1 MKAQRKILA
10 VDDTPENLRL
20 LDAILGPRG
29 YQLVTADSGT
39 AGLEAVHREHPDLV
53 LLDIVMPGL
62 NGYDV
67 CRRLRVDPGTRYLPI
82 VMITASGDQERVQ
95 ALEAGADDFIAK
107 PFNQLEL
114 LARVRSLLR
123 LKEYHDTIEQQS
135 HELSEWNRVL
145 EGRVR
150 DQVEEI
156 ERVGRLRRFLS
167 PQIAELVLSEE
178 SLLQPHRREISVV
191 FCDLRGFTT
200 FSETAEPEESLAV
213 LRDYHQAVG
222 AAVFRHEGTLEHFAG
237 DGVMIWF
244 NDPIPQEDHALR
256 AVRMAVAVR
265 ERMAEHFEKWQKHG
279 GHKIG
284 FGAGIAMGHA
294 TLGRIGFEGRYD
306 YGAVGN
312 VTNLAQRLSAE
323 AKAGQILVS
332 QRVFAAVEHAVELA
346 PLGDLALKGYSR
358 PTPTYA
364 VVTRN
369 SATRVDRRGRRGP
382 ARLLRDPPARGRL

>member
-1 MKAQRKILA
+1 MKRRPKILA
-10 VDDTPENLRL
+10 VDDTPENLKL
-20 LDAILGPRG
+20 LDAILTSRG
-29 YQLVTADSGT
+29 YELATAANGT
-39 AGLEAVHREHPDLV
+39 AALEMIGAVQPDLV

-67 CRRLRVDPGTRYLPI
+67 CRRLRDDPATRFLPI

-95 ALEAGADDFIAK
+95 ALEAGADDFITK

-123 LKEYHDTIEQQS
+123 LKEYHDTIKQQS
-135 HELSEWNRVL
+135 SELAEWNRTL
-145 EGRVR
+145 EARVA

-156 ERVGRLRRFLS
+156 ERVSRLRRFLS
-167 PQIAELVLSEE
+167 PQIAELVLSQEA
-178 SLLQPHRREISVV
+178 LLQPHRREISVV
-191 FCDLRGFTT
+191 VCDRRGFTT

-237 DGVMIWF
+237 DGVMVWF
-244 NDPIPQEDHALR
+244 NDPVTQDDHALR
-256 AVRMAVAVR
+256 AVGMALAVR
-265 ERMAEHFEKWQKHG
+265 ARMAELFEKWKKR
-279 GHKIG
+279 GHSLG

-323 AKAGQILVS
+323 AKPGQILVS
-332 QRVFAAVEHAVELA
+332 QRVFSAIEGSVESESLVEV
-346 PLGDLALKGYSR
+346 ALKGYSR
-358 PTPTYA
+358 PVATYSVLTLKTLARPA
-364 VVTRN
+364 V
-369 SATRVDRRGRRGP
+369 D
-382 ARLLRDPPARGRL
+382 

>member
-1 MKAQRKILA
+1 MKVQRKILA

-20 LDAILGPRG
+20 LEAILTARG
-29 YQLVTADSGT
+29 YQLVTAPSGT
-39 AGLEAVHREHPDLV
+39 AGLEAVHREQPDLV
-53 LLDIVMPGL
+53 LLDIVMPDL

-67 CRRLRVDPGTRYLPI
+67 CRRLRDDPATRFLPI

-123 LKEYHDTIEQQS
+123 LKEYYDTIRQQS
-135 HELSEWNRVL
+135 SELAEWNRTL

-150 DQVEEI
+150 EQVEEI

-167 PQIAELVLSEE
+167 PQIAELVLSQE

-191 FCDLRGFTT
+191 FCDLRGFTA

-213 LRDYHQAVG
+213 LRDYHAAVG

-237 DGVMIWF
+237 DGVMVWF
-244 NDPIPQEDHALR
+244 NDPVPQEDHALR
-256 AVRMAVAVR
+256 AVRMAVDVR
-265 ERMAEHFEKWQKHG
+265 ERMAEQLEKWQKR
-279 GHKIG
+279 GHQLG

-323 AKAGQILVS
+323 AKPGQILVS
-332 QRVFAAVEHAVELA
+332 QRVFASVESQVESQSV
-346 PLGDLALKGYSR
+346 GDLALKGYSR
-358 PTPTYA
+358 PVAAYSVLA
-364 VVTRN
+364 V
-369 SATRVDRRGRRGP
+369 P
-382 ARLLRDPPARGRL
+382 H

>member
-1 MKAQRKILA
+1 MKRIPKILA

-20 LDAILGPRG
+20 LEAILGPRG
-29 YQLVTADSGT
+29 YQLVTAESGT
-39 AGLEAVHREHPDLV
+39 TGLAAVHREQPDLV
-53 LLDIVMPGL
+53 LLDIVMPDL

-67 CRRLRVDPGTRYLPI
+67 CRRLRDDPATRFLPI

-123 LKEYHDTIEQQS
+123 LKEYHDTIRQQS
-135 HELSEWNRVL
+135 NELAEWNRTL
-145 EGRVR
+145 EARVR

-167 PQIAELVLSEE
+167 PQIAELVLSQE
-178 SLLQPHRREISVV
+178 SLLEPHRREISVV

-222 AAVFRHEGTLEHFAG
+222 AAVFRNEGTLEHFAG
-237 DGVMIWF
+237 DGVMVWF
-244 NDPIPQEDHALR
+244 NDPVPQEDHPLR
-256 AVRMAVAVR
+256 AARMAIAVR
-265 ERMAEHFEKWQKHG
+265 ERMSEQFEKWEKR
-279 GHKIG
+279 GHKLG

-323 AKAGQILVS
+323 AKPGQILVS
-332 QRVFAAVEHAVELA
+332 QRVFGAIETAVESEAV
-346 PLGDLALKGYSR
+346 GDLVLKGYSR
-358 PTPTYA
+358 PVAAYSVVALRALARPTA
-364 VVTRN
+364 
-369 SATRVDRRGRRGP
+369 D
-382 ARLLRDPPARGRL
+382 

>member
-1 MKAQRKILA
+1 MKSPRTILA

-20 LDAILGPRG
+20 LEAILGSRG
-29 YQLVTADSGT
+29 YRLVTADSGT

-53 LLDIVMPGL
+53 MLDIVMPGL

-67 CRRLRVDPGTRYLPI
+67 CRRLRDDAATRFLPI

-123 LKEYHDTIEQQS
+123 LKEYHDTIKQQS
-135 HELSEWNRVL
+135 IELAEWNRTL
-145 EGRVR
+145 EARVR

-156 ERVGRLRRFLS
+156 ERMSRLRRFLS
-167 PQIAELVLSEE
+167 PQIAELVLSQET
-178 SLLQPHRREISVV
+178 LLQPHRREISVV

-222 AAVFRHEGTLEHFAG
+222 AAVFRNEGTLEHFAG
-237 DGVMIWF
+237 DGVMVWF
-244 NDPIPQEDHALR
+244 NDPVPQEDHALR
-256 AVRMAVAVR
+256 AVRMAIAVR
-265 ERMAEHFEKWQKHG
+265 ERMVEQFEKWEKR
-279 GHKIG
+279 GHTLG

-323 AKAGQILVS
+323 AKPGQILVS
-332 QRVFAAVEHAVELA
+332 QRVFGAIETSVESESVGELV
-346 PLGDLALKGYSR
+346 LKGYSR
-358 PTPTYA
+358 PLAAYSVVALRALARPA
-364 VVTRN
+364 V
-369 SATRVDRRGRRGP
+369 D
-382 ARLLRDPPARGRL
+382 

>member
-1 MKAQRKILA
+1 MKTNPTILA
-10 VDDTPENLRL
+10 VDDTPENLKL
-20 LDAILGPRG
+20 LDAILAPRG
-29 YQLVTADSGT
+29 YQLVTAANGN
-39 AGLEAVHREHPDLV
+39 AALEMIGRVKPDLV

-67 CRRLRVDPGTRYLPI
+67 CRRLRDDPGTRFLPI

-123 LKEYHDTIEQQS
+123 LKDYHDTIKQQS
-135 HELSEWNRVL
+135 NELADWNRTL

-156 ERVGRLRRFLS
+156 ERIGRLRRFLS
-167 PQIAELVLSEE
+167 PQIAELVLTQE

-200 FSETAEPEESLAV
+200 FSETAEPEEALAV
-213 LRDYHQAVG
+213 LREYHQAVG

-237 DGVMIWF
+237 DGVMVWF
-244 NDPIPQEDHALR
+244 NDPMPQEDHALR
-256 AVRMAVAVR
+256 AVRLAIAVR
-265 ERMAEHFEKWQKHG
+265 ERMAEQFAKWEKRGYKL
-279 GHKIG
+279 G

-323 AKAGQILVS
+323 AKPGQVLVS
-332 QRVFAAVEHAVELA
+332 QRVFAAIESTVDAGHVGE
-346 PLGDLALKGYSR
+346 LALKGYSR
-358 PTPTYA
+358 PVAAYEVLAIRSLASPA
-364 VVTRN
+364 V
-369 SATRVDRRGRRGP
+369 D
-382 ARLLRDPPARGRL
+382 

>member
-364 VVTRN
+364 VVT
-369 SATRVDRRGRRGP
+369 
-382 ARLLRDPPARGRL
+382 LRDVQAASH

>member
-1 MKAQRKILA
+1 VKGRPKILA

-20 LDAILGPRG
+20 LEAILGPRG
-29 YQLVTADSGT
+29 YELVTAESGT
-39 AGLEAVHREHPDLV
+39 AGLEAVHRDHPDLV
-53 LLDIVMPGL
+53 MLDIVMPGL

-67 CRRLRVDPGTRYLPI
+67 CRRLRDDAATRFLPI

-123 LKEYHDTIEQQS
+123 LKEYHDTIKQQS
-135 HELSEWNRVL
+135 SELAEWNRTL

-150 DQVEEI
+150 EQVEEI
-156 ERVGRLRRFLS
+156 ERIGRLRRFLS
-167 PQIAELVLSEE
+167 PQIAELVLSQE

-237 DGVMIWF
+237 DGVMVWF
-244 NDPIPQEDHALR
+244 NDPLPQEDHALR
-256 AVRMAVAVR
+256 AVRMAAAVR
-265 ERMAEHFEKWQKHG
+265 ERMAEHFANWVKR
-279 GHKIG
+279 GHSLG
-284 FGAGIAMGHA
+284 FGAGVAMGHA

-323 AKAGQILVS
+323 AKPGQILVS
-332 QRVFAAVEHAVELA
+332 QRVLAAIEDAVESESVGE
-346 PLGDLALKGYSR
+346 LALKGFSR
-358 PTPTYA
+358 PVPAYSVTALRALARPA
-364 VVTRN
+364 V
-369 SATRVDRRGRRGP
+369 D
-382 ARLLRDPPARGRL
+382 

>member
-1 MKAQRKILA
+1 MKTHQKILA

-20 LDAILGPRG
+20 LDAILTPRG
-29 YQLVTADSGT
+29 YELVTAANGT
-39 AGLEAVHREHPDLV
+39 AGLELIGSVKPDLV

-67 CRRLRVDPGTRYLPI
+67 CRRLRDDPATRFLPI

-123 LKEYHDTIEQQS
+123 LKEYHDTIKQQS
-135 HELSEWNRVL
+135 NELAEWNRTL
-145 EGRVR
+145 EARVR

-156 ERVGRLRRFLS
+156 ERVSRLRRFLS
-167 PQIAELVLSEE
+167 PQIAELVLSQEA
-178 SLLQPHRREISVV
+178 LLQPHRREISVV

-237 DGVMIWF
+237 DGVMVWF
-244 NDPIPQEDHALR
+244 NDPLPQEDHALR
-256 AVRMAVAVR
+256 AVRMALAVR
-265 ERMAEHFEKWQKHG
+265 TRMAELFEKWKKR
-279 GHKIG
+279 GHALG

-323 AKAGQILVS
+323 AKPGQVLIS
-332 QRVFAAVEHAVELA
+332 QRVFSAIEEAVESESVGEI
-346 PLGDLALKGYSR
+346 ALKGYSR
-358 PTPTYA
+358 PVSAYNVLALRALARPTA
-364 VVTRN
+364 
-369 SATRVDRRGRRGP
+369 D
-382 ARLLRDPPARGRL
+382 

>member
-1 MKAQRKILA
+1 MKTHPKILA

-20 LDAILGPRG
+20 LDAILSPRG
-29 YQLVTADSGT
+29 YELVTAPDGAT
-39 AGLEAVHREHPDLV
+39 ALEMIGRVQPDLV

-67 CRRLRVDPGTRYLPI
+67 CRRLRDDAATRFLPI

-123 LKEYHDTIEQQS
+123 LKEYHDTIKQQS
-135 HELSEWNRVL
+135 KELAEWNQTL

-156 ERVGRLRRFLS
+156 ERMSRLRRFLS
-167 PQIAELVLSEE
+167 PQIAELVLSQE

-191 FCDLRGFTT
+191 FCDLRGFTS

-222 AAVFRHEGTLEHFAG
+222 ASVFRHEGTLEHFAG
-237 DGVMIWF
+237 DGVMVWF
-244 NDPIPQEDHALR
+244 NDPVPQEDHALR
-256 AVRMAVAVR
+256 AVRMTIAVR
-265 ERMAEHFEKWQKHG
+265 ERMGEQFEKWEKR
-279 GHKIG
+279 GHKLG

-323 AKAGQILVS
+323 AKPGQILVS
-332 QRVFAAVEHAVELA
+332 QRVFAAIEGVVESESVGELV
-346 PLGDLALKGYSR
+346 LKGYSR
-358 PTPTYA
+358 PVTAYGVVALRTLARPA
-364 VVTRN
+364 V
-369 SATRVDRRGRRGP
+369 D
-382 ARLLRDPPARGRL
+382 

>member
-1 MKAQRKILA
+1 MKSPRKILA

-20 LDAILGPRG
+20 LEAILGPRG
-29 YQLVTADSGT
+29 YHLVTADSGT

-53 LLDIVMPGL
+53 MLDIVMPGL

-67 CRRLRVDPGTRYLPI
+67 CRRLRDDAATRFLPI

-123 LKEYHDTIEQQS
+123 LKEYHDTIKQQS
-135 HELSEWNRVL
+135 IELAEWNRSL
-145 EGRVR
+145 EARVR
-150 DQVEEI
+150 EQVEEI
-156 ERVGRLRRFLS
+156 ERMSRLRRFLS
-167 PQIAELVLSEE
+167 PQIAELVLSQET
-178 SLLQPHRREISVV
+178 LLQPHRREISVV

-237 DGVMIWF
+237 DGVMVWF
-244 NDPIPQEDHALR
+244 NDPVPQEDHALR
-256 AVRMAVAVR
+256 AVRMAIAVR
-265 ERMAEHFEKWQKHG
+265 ERMAEQFEKWEKR
-279 GHKIG
+279 GHTLG

-323 AKAGQILVS
+323 AKPGQILVS
-332 QRVFAAVEHAVELA
+332 QRVFGAIDTAVESESVGE
-346 PLGDLALKGYSR
+346 LALKGYSR
-358 PTPTYA
+358 PMAAYSVVALRALVRPA
-364 VVTRN
+364 V
-369 SATRVDRRGRRGP
+369 D
-382 ARLLRDPPARGRL
+382 

>member
-1 MKAQRKILA
+1 MKRRPKILA
-10 VDDTPENLRL
+10 VDDTPENLKL
-20 LDAILGPRG
+20 LDAILTTRG
-29 YQLVTADSGT
+29 YELTTAANGT
-39 AGLEAVHREHPDLV
+39 AALELIVTVQPDLV
-53 LLDIVMPGL
+53 LLDIIMPGL

-67 CRRLRVDPGTRYLPI
+67 CRRLRDDPATRFLPI

-123 LKEYHDTIEQQS
+123 LKEYYDTIKQQS
-135 HELSEWNRVL
+135 SELAEWNRTL
-145 EGRVR
+145 EARVR

-167 PQIAELVLSEE
+167 PQIAELVLSQEA
-178 SLLQPHRREISVV
+178 LLQPHRREITVV

-237 DGVMIWF
+237 DGVMVWF
-244 NDPIPQEDHALR
+244 NDPIAQEDHALR
-256 AVRMAVAVR
+256 AVRMALAVR
-265 ERMAEHFEKWQKHG
+265 TRMAELFEKWKKR
-279 GHKIG
+279 GHALG

-323 AKAGQILVS
+323 AKPGQVLVS
-332 QRVFAAVEHAVELA
+332 QRVFSATEDAVETESAGEML
-346 PLGDLALKGYSR
+346 LKGYSR
-358 PTPTYA
+358 PVTAYNVVALRAVANPT
-364 VVTRN
+364 T
-369 SATRVDRRGRRGP
+369 D
-382 ARLLRDPPARGRL
+382 

>member
-1 MKAQRKILA
+1 MKALRKILA

-20 LDAILGPRG
+20 LDAILSPRG
-29 YQLVTADSGT
+29 YQLVTAESGT

-53 LLDIVMPGL
+53 MLDIVMPGL

-67 CRRLRVDPGTRYLPI
+67 CRRLRDDPATRFLPI

-123 LKEYHDTIEQQS
+123 LKEYHDTIKQQS
-135 HELSEWNRVL
+135 NELAEWNRTL
-145 EGRVR
+145 EARVR

-156 ERVGRLRRFLS
+156 ERMSRLRRFLS
-167 PQIAELVLSEE
+167 PQIAELVLSQET
-178 SLLQPHRREISVV
+178 LLQPHRREISVV
-191 FCDLRGFTT
+191 FCDLRGFTA

-222 AAVFRHEGTLEHFAG
+222 SAVFRNEGTLEHFAG
-237 DGVMIWF
+237 DGVMVWF
-244 NDPIPQEDHALR
+244 NDPVPQEDHALR
-256 AVRMAVAVR
+256 AVRMAIAVR
-265 ERMAEHFEKWQKHG
+265 ERMAEQFEKWEKR
-279 GHKIG
+279 GHKLG

-323 AKAGQILVS
+323 AKPGQILVS
-332 QRVFAAVEHAVELA
+332 QRVVGAIETAIESESV
-346 PLGDLALKGYSR
+346 GDLVLKGYSR
-358 PTPTYA
+358 PITAYA
-364 VVTRN
+364 VI
-369 SATRVDRRGRRGP
+369 A
-382 ARLLRDPPARGRL
+382 LRDLARPAVD

>member
-1 MKAQRKILA
+1 MRAQRKILA

-20 LDAILGPRG
+20 LEAILGPRG
-29 YQLVTADSGT
+29 YQIVTAQSGT
-39 AGLEAVHREHPDLV
+39 AGLEAVHREHPDIV

-62 NGYDV
+62 SGYDV
-67 CRRLRVDPGTRYLPI
+67 CRRLRDDPATRFLPI

-123 LKEYHDTIEQQS
+123 LKEYHDTIKQQS
-135 HELSEWNRVL
+135 SELAEWNQTL

-167 PQIAELVLSEE
+167 PQIAELVLSQET
-178 SLLQPHRREISVV
+178 LLQPHRREISVV

-237 DGVMIWF
+237 DGVMVWF
-244 NDPIPQEDHALR
+244 NDPLPQDDHALR
-256 AVRMAVAVR
+256 ADKATAAIPVVAMTASVMKEDR
-265 ERMAEHFEKWQKHG
+265 ERF
-279 GHKIG
+279 
-284 FGAGIAMGHA
+284 
-294 TLGRIGFEGRYD
+294 D
-306 YGAVGN
+306 
-312 VTNLAQRLSAE
+312 
-323 AKAGQILVS
+323 KAGFDGFITKPIDVKSFPDQI
-332 QRVFAAVEHAVELA
+332 
-346 PLGDLALKGYSR
+346 
-358 PTPTYA
+358 
-364 VVTRN
+364 
-369 SATRVDRRGRRGP
+369 RGHIRTSKS
-382 ARLLRDPPARGRL
+382 

>member
-1 MKAQRKILA
+1 MKTHSKILA

-20 LDAILGPRG
+20 LDAILSPRG
-29 YQLVTADSGT
+29 HELVTAPDGT
-39 AGLEAVHREHPDLV
+39 TALEMIGRVKPDLV

-67 CRRLRVDPGTRYLPI
+67 CRRLRDDPATRFLPI

-123 LKEYHDTIEQQS
+123 LKEYHDTINQQS
-135 HELSEWNRVL
+135 NELAEWNRTL

-156 ERVGRLRRFLS
+156 ERIGRLRRFLS
-167 PQIAELVLSEE
+167 PQIAELVLSQE
-178 SLLQPHRREISVV
+178 SLLEPHRREISVV

-237 DGVMIWF
+237 DGVMVWF
-244 NDPIPQEDHALR
+244 NDPVPQDDHALR
-256 AVRMAVAVR
+256 AARMAIAVR
-265 ERMAEHFEKWQKHG
+265 ERMAEQFEKWAKR
-279 GHKIG
+279 GHKLG

-323 AKAGQILVS
+323 AKPGQILAS
-332 QRVFAAVEHAVELA
+332 QRVFAAIEATVESESV
-346 PLGDLALKGYSR
+346 GDLVLKGYSHPVTAYSVVSLRTLAR
-358 PTPTYA
+358 PA
-364 VVTRN
+364 V
-369 SATRVDRRGRRGP
+369 D
-382 ARLLRDPPARGRL
+382 

>member
-1 MKAQRKILA
+1 MKRRPKILA
-10 VDDTPENLRL
+10 VDDTPENLKL
-20 LDAILGPRG
+20 LDAILTTRG
-29 YQLVTADSGT
+29 YELSTAANGSTALEMIGT
-39 AGLEAVHREHPDLV
+39 VQPDLV

-67 CRRLRVDPGTRYLPI
+67 CRQLRDDPATRFLPI

-123 LKEYHDTIEQQS
+123 LKEYYDTIKQQS
-135 HELSEWNRVL
+135 NELAEWNRTL
-145 EGRVR
+145 EARVR

-156 ERVGRLRRFLS
+156 GRVGRLRRFLS
-167 PQIAELVLSEE
+167 PQIAELVLSQEA
-178 SLLQPHRREISVV
+178 LLQPHRREISVV

-237 DGVMIWF
+237 DGVMVWF
-244 NDPIPQEDHALR
+244 NDPVTQDDHALR
-256 AVRMAVAVR
+256 AVGMALAVR
-265 ERMAEHFEKWQKHG
+265 TRMAELFEKWKKR
-279 GHKIG
+279 GHSLG

-323 AKAGQILVS
+323 AKPGQILVN
-332 QRVFAAVEHAVELA
+332 QRVCSAIEASVESESVGEVV
-346 PLGDLALKGYSR
+346 LKGYSR
-358 PTPTYA
+358 PVAAYSVLGLRALARPA
-364 VVTRN
+364 V
-369 SATRVDRRGRRGP
+369 D
-382 ARLLRDPPARGRL
+382 

>member
-1 MKAQRKILA
+1 MRSPRKILA

-20 LDAILGPRG
+20 LEAILSPRG

-39 AGLEAVHREHPDLV
+39 AGLEAVHREQPDLV
-53 LLDIVMPGL
+53 LLDIIMPGL

-67 CRRLRVDPGTRYLPI
+67 CRRLRDDAATRFLPI

-123 LKEYHDTIEQQS
+123 LKEYHDTIKQQS
-135 HELSEWNRVL
+135 NELAEWNRNL
-145 EGRVR
+145 EARVR

-156 ERVGRLRRFLS
+156 ERMSRLRRFLS
-167 PQIAELVLSEE
+167 PQIAELVLSQET
-178 SLLQPHRREISVV
+178 LLQPHRREISVV

-222 AAVFRHEGTLEHFAG
+222 AAVFRNEGTLEHFAG
-237 DGVMIWF
+237 DGVMVWF
-244 NDPIPQEDHALR
+244 NDPVPQEDHALR
-256 AVRMAVAVR
+256 AVRMAIAVR
-265 ERMAEHFEKWQKHG
+265 ERMAEQFEKWEKR
-279 GHKIG
+279 GHTLG

-323 AKAGQILVS
+323 AKPTQILVS
-332 QRVFAAVEHAVELA
+332 QRVFGAVEADVESDSVGELV
-346 PLGDLALKGYSR
+346 LKGYSR
-358 PTPTYA
+358 PMAAYNVLA
-364 VVTRN
+364 LR
-369 SATRVDRRGRRGP
+369 ALARP
-382 ARLLRDPPARGRL
+382 AAD

>member
-1 MKAQRKILA
+1 MKTTPKILA
-10 VDDTPENLRL
+10 VDDTPENLKL
-20 LDAILGPRG
+20 LDAILTPRG
-29 YQLVTADSGT
+29 YELVTAANGT
-39 AGLEAVHREHPDLV
+39 AALEVIGSVKPDLV
-53 LLDIVMPGL
+53 LLDIIMPGL

-67 CRRLRVDPGTRYLPI
+67 CRRLRDDPATRFLPI

-123 LKEYHDTIEQQS
+123 LKEYYDTIKQQS
-135 HELSEWNRVL
+135 NELAEWNRTL
-145 EGRVR
+145 EARVK

-156 ERVGRLRRFLS
+156 ERVSRLRRFLS
-167 PQIAELVLSEE
+167 PQIAELVLSQEA
-178 SLLQPHRREISVV
+178 LLQPHRREISVV

-237 DGVMIWF
+237 DGVMVWF
-244 NDPIPQEDHALR
+244 NDPVTQDDHALR
-256 AVRMAVAVR
+256 AVGMALAVR
-265 ERMAEHFEKWQKHG
+265 ARMAELFEKWTKR
-279 GHKIG
+279 GHSLG

-323 AKAGQILVS
+323 AKPGQILVS
-332 QRVFAAVEHAVELA
+332 QRVFSAVEGSIESESV
-346 PLGDLALKGYSR
+346 GDVALKGYSR
-358 PTPTYA
+358 PVAAYSVITLKALARPA
-364 VVTRN
+364 V
-369 SATRVDRRGRRGP
+369 D
-382 ARLLRDPPARGRL
+382 

>member
-1 MKAQRKILA
+1 MKTHQKILA

-20 LDAILGPRG
+20 LDAILTPRG
-29 YQLVTADSGT
+29 YELVTAANGT
-39 AGLEAVHREHPDLV
+39 AGLELIGSVKPDLV

-67 CRRLRVDPGTRYLPI
+67 CRRLRDDPATRFLPI

-123 LKEYHDTIEQQS
+123 LKEYHDTIKQQS
-135 HELSEWNRVL
+135 NELAEWNRTL
-145 EGRVR
+145 EARVR

-156 ERVGRLRRFLS
+156 ERVSRLQRFLS
-167 PQIAELVLSEE
+167 PQIAELVLSQEA
-178 SLLQPHRREISVV
+178 LLQPHRREISVV

-237 DGVMIWF
+237 DGVMVWF
-244 NDPIPQEDHALR
+244 NDPLPQEDHALR
-256 AVRMAVAVR
+256 AVRMALAVR
-265 ERMAEHFEKWQKHG
+265 TRMAELFEKWKKR
-279 GHKIG
+279 GHALG

-323 AKAGQILVS
+323 AKPGQVLIS
-332 QRVFAAVEHAVELA
+332 QRVFSAIEEAVESESVGEI
-346 PLGDLALKGYSR
+346 ALKGYSR
-358 PTPTYA
+358 PVSAYNVLALRALARPTA
-364 VVTRN
+364 
-369 SATRVDRRGRRGP
+369 D
-382 ARLLRDPPARGRL
+382 

>member
-1 MKAQRKILA
+1 
-10 VDDTPENLRL
+10 
-20 LDAILGPRG
+20 
-29 YQLVTADSGT
+29 
-39 AGLEAVHREHPDLV
+39 
-53 LLDIVMPGL
+53 
-62 NGYDV
+62 
-67 CRRLRVDPGTRYLPI
+67 
-82 VMITASGDQERVQ
+82 MITASGDQERVQ

-123 LKEYHDTIEQQS
+123 LKEYHDTIKQQS
-135 HELSEWNRVL
+135 SELAEWNRTL
-145 EGRVR
+145 EARVK

-156 ERVGRLRRFLS
+156 ERIGRLRRFLS
-167 PQIAELVLSEE
+167 PQIAELVLSQET
-178 SLLQPHRREISVV
+178 LLQPHRREISVV

-222 AAVFRHEGTLEHFAG
+222 ASVFRNEGTLEHFAG
-237 DGVMIWF
+237 DGVMVWF

-265 ERMAEHFEKWQKHG
+265 ERMAEQFEKWEKR
-279 GHKIG
+279 GHKLG

-323 AKAGQILVS
+323 ARSGQILVS
-332 QRVFAAVEHAVELA
+332 QRVFASIESGVDSESVGE
-346 PLGDLALKGYSR
+346 LALKGYSR
-358 PTPTYA
+358 PVAAYSIVALRALARPA
-364 VVTRN
+364 VE
-369 SATRVDRRGRRGP
+369 
-382 ARLLRDPPARGRL
+382 

>member
-1 MKAQRKILA
+1 MKRRPKILA
-10 VDDTPENLRL
+10 VDDTPENLKL
-20 LDAILGPRG
+20 LDAILTTRG
-29 YQLVTADSGT
+29 YELVTAANGT
-39 AGLEAVHREHPDLV
+39 AALEMIGTVQPDLV

-67 CRRLRVDPGTRYLPI
+67 CRRLRDDPATRFLPI

-123 LKEYHDTIEQQS
+123 LKEYYDTIKQQS
-135 HELSEWNRVL
+135 SELAEWNRTL
-145 EGRVR
+145 EARVK

-156 ERVGRLRRFLS
+156 ERVSRLRRFLS
-167 PQIAELVLSEE
+167 PQIAELVLSQEA
-178 SLLQPHRREISVV
+178 LLQPHRREISVV

-237 DGVMIWF
+237 DGVMVWF
-244 NDPIPQEDHALR
+244 NDPVTQDDHALR
-256 AVRMAVAVR
+256 AAGMALAVR
-265 ERMAEHFEKWQKHG
+265 GRMAELFEKWTKR
-279 GHKIG
+279 GHSLG

-332 QRVFAAVEHAVELA
+332 QRVFSAIEGAVESESVGEVV
-346 PLGDLALKGYSR
+346 LKGYSR
-358 PTPTYA
+358 PVAAYSVIALKALARHA
-364 VVTRN
+364 V
-369 SATRVDRRGRRGP
+369 D
-382 ARLLRDPPARGRL
+382 

>member
-1 MKAQRKILA
+1 MKTHPKILA

-20 LDAILGPRG
+20 LEAILGPRG
-29 YQLVTADSGT
+29 YQIVTADSGT

-53 LLDIVMPGL
+53 MLDIVMPGL

-67 CRRLRVDPGTRYLPI
+67 CRRLRDDPATRYLPI

-123 LKEYHDTIEQQS
+123 LKEYHDTIKQQS
-135 HELSEWNRVL
+135 NELAEWNRTL

-150 DQVEEI
+150 DQVEEL

-167 PQIAELVLSEE
+167 PQIAELVLSQE

-222 AAVFRHEGTLEHFAG
+222 AAVFRDEGTLEHFAG
-237 DGVMIWF
+237 DGVMVWF
-244 NDPIPQEDHALR
+244 NDPLPQDDHALR
-256 AVRMAVAVR
+256 AVRMAIGVR
-265 ERMAEHFEKWQKHG
+265 ERMAERFEKWEKR
-279 GHKIG
+279 GHKLG

-323 AKAGQILVS
+323 AKPGQILVS
-332 QRVFAAVEHAVELA
+332 QRVFAAVDSAVDSESVGELV
-346 PLGDLALKGYSR
+346 LKGYSR
-358 PTPTYA
+358 PVPAYNVTALRALARPA
-364 VVTRN
+364 V
-369 SATRVDRRGRRGP
+369 D
-382 ARLLRDPPARGRL
+382 

>member
-1 MKAQRKILA
+1 MKSPRKILA

-29 YQLVTADSGT
+29 YHLVTADSGT

-53 LLDIVMPGL
+53 MLDIVMPGL

-67 CRRLRVDPGTRYLPI
+67 CRRLRDDPATRFLPI

-123 LKEYHDTIEQQS
+123 LKEYHDTIKAQS
-135 HELSEWNRVL
+135 NELAEWNRTL
-145 EGRVR
+145 EARVR

-156 ERVGRLRRFLS
+156 ERMSRLRRFLS
-167 PQIAELVLSEE
+167 PQIAELVLSQET
-178 SLLQPHRREISVV
+178 LLQPHRREISVV

-237 DGVMIWF
+237 DGVMVWF
-244 NDPIPQEDHALR
+244 NDPVPQEDHALR

-265 ERMAEHFEKWQKHG
+265 ERMAEQFEKWVKR
-279 GHKIG
+279 GHTLG

-323 AKAGQILVS
+323 AKPGQILVS
-332 QRVFAAVEHAVELA
+332 QRVFGAIETAVESESVGELV
-346 PLGDLALKGYSR
+346 LKGYSR
-358 PTPTYA
+358 PIAAYS
-364 VVTRN
+364 VVALR
-369 SATRVDRRGRRGP
+369 AL
-382 ARLLRDPPARGRL
+382 ARPVVE

>member
-1 MKAQRKILA
+1 VKAPRKILA

-39 AGLEAVHREHPDLV
+39 AGLEAVLREHPDLV

-67 CRRLRVDPGTRYLPI
+67 CRRLRDDAETRYLPI

-123 LKEYHDTIEQQS
+123 LKEYHDTIKQQS
-135 HELSEWNRVL
+135 HELAEWNHTL

-150 DQVEEI
+150 EQVEEI

-167 PQIAELVLSEE
+167 PQIAELVLSQE

-213 LRDYHQAVG
+213 LHDYHQAVG
-222 AAVFRHEGTLEHFAG
+222 AAVFRDEGTLEHFAG

-244 NDPIPQEDHALR
+244 NDPLPQEDHALR
-256 AVRMAVAVR
+256 AVRMSIGVR
-265 ERMAEHFEKWQKHG
+265 DRMAEQLERWEKR
-279 GHKIG
+279 GHKLG

-323 AKAGQILVS
+323 AKPGQILVS
-332 QRVFAAVEHAVELA
+332 QRVFAAVENAVDSENI
-346 PLGDLALKGYSR
+346 GDLVLKGYSR
-358 PTPTYA
+358 PVAAFNITALRALARPA
-364 VVTRN
+364 VE
-369 SATRVDRRGRRGP
+369 
-382 ARLLRDPPARGRL
+382 

>member
-1 MKAQRKILA
+1 MKRIPKILA

-20 LDAILGPRG
+20 LDAILSSRG
-29 YQLVTADSGT
+29 YELVTAQSGT
-39 AGLEAVHREHPDLV
+39 DGLEAVRREHPDLV
-53 LLDIVMPGL
+53 LLDILMPDL

-67 CRRLRVDPGTRYLPI
+67 CRRLRDDPATRFLPI

-123 LKEYHDTIEQQS
+123 LKEYHDTIKQQS
-135 HELSEWNRVL
+135 SELSEWNQTL
-145 EGRVR
+145 ERRVR

-167 PQIAELVLSEE
+167 PQIAELVLSQE
-178 SLLQPHRREISVV
+178 SLLQPHRREISVL
-191 FCDLRGFTT
+191 FCDLRGFTA

-213 LRDYHQAVG
+213 LRDYHAAVG

-237 DGVMIWF
+237 DGVMVWF
-244 NDPIPQEDHALR
+244 NDPVSQEDHALR
-256 AVRMAVAVR
+256 AVRTAIGVR
-265 ERMAEHFEKWQKHG
+265 ERMAEQLEKWQKR
-279 GHKIG
+279 GHQLG

-323 AKAGQILVS
+323 AKPGQILVS
-332 QRVFAAVEHAVELA
+332 QRVFAAVEAAVESEG
-346 PLGDLALKGYSR
+346 LGELVLKGYSR
-358 PTPTYA
+358 PIAAYSVVALRALARPT
-364 VVTRN
+364 
-369 SATRVDRRGRRGP
+369 VD
-382 ARLLRDPPARGRL
+382 

>member
-1 MKAQRKILA
+1 VNTRPKILA

-20 LDAILGPRG
+20 LDAILSPRG
-29 YQLVTADSGT
+29 YELATAANGT
-39 AGLEAVHREHPDLV
+39 AALETIGTVQPDLV

-67 CRRLRVDPGTRYLPI
+67 CRRLRDDAATRFLPI

-95 ALEAGADDFIAK
+95 ALEAGADDFITK

-123 LKEYHDTIEQQS
+123 LKEYHDTINQQS
-135 HELSEWNRVL
+135 NELAEWNRTL
-145 EGRVR
+145 EARVR
-150 DQVEEI
+150 DQVEEL

-167 PQIAELVLSEE
+167 PQIAELVLSQEA
-178 SLLQPHRREISVV
+178 LLQPHRREISVV

-237 DGVMIWF
+237 DGVMVWF
-244 NDPIPQEDHALR
+244 NDPVTQEDHALR
-256 AVRMAVAVR
+256 AVRMALVVR
-265 ERMAEHFEKWQKHG
+265 ARMAELFDKWKKR
-279 GHKIG
+279 GHALG

-323 AKAGQILVS
+323 AKPGQVLIS
-332 QRVFAAVEHAVELA
+332 QRVLSAVEGAIESENVGE
-346 PLGDLALKGYSR
+346 LALKGYSR
-358 PTPTYA
+358 PITAFNVLALRALATPT
-364 VVTRN
+364 
-369 SATRVDRRGRRGP
+369 VD
-382 ARLLRDPPARGRL
+382 

>member
-1 MKAQRKILA
+1 MKTQRKILA

-20 LDAILGPRG
+20 LEAILGPRG

-53 LLDIVMPGL
+53 MLDIVMPGL

-67 CRRLRVDPGTRYLPI
+67 CRRLRDDPATRFLPI

-123 LKEYHDTIEQQS
+123 LKEYHDTIKQQS
-135 HELSEWNRVL
+135 NELAEWNRTL

-156 ERVGRLRRFLS
+156 ERIGRLRRFLS
-167 PQIAELVLSEE
+167 PQIAELVLSQE

-191 FCDLRGFTT
+191 FCDLRGFTA

-237 DGVMIWF
+237 DGVMVWF
-244 NDPIPQEDHALR
+244 NDPVPQDDHALR
-256 AVRMAVAVR
+256 AARMAIAVR
-265 ERMAEHFEKWQKHG
+265 ERMVEQFEKWEKR
-279 GHKIG
+279 GHKLG

-323 AKAGQILVS
+323 AKPGQILVS
-332 QRVFAAVEHAVELA
+332 QRVFAAIEAAVESESVGEL
-346 PLGDLALKGYSR
+346 LLKGYSR
-358 PTPTYA
+358 PVPAFSVVSLRPLARPT
-364 VVTRN
+364 
-369 SATRVDRRGRRGP
+369 VD
-382 ARLLRDPPARGRL
+382 

>member
-1 MKAQRKILA
+1 VKAQRKILA

-67 CRRLRVDPGTRYLPI
+67 CRRLRVDPETRYLPI

-364 VVTRN
+364 VVT
-369 SATRVDRRGRRGP
+369 
-382 ARLLRDPPARGRL
+382 LRDVQAASH

>member
-1 MKAQRKILA
+1 MKRRQKILA
-10 VDDTPENLRL
+10 VDDTPENLKL
-20 LDAILGPRG
+20 LDAILTTRG
-29 YQLVTADSGT
+29 YELATATNGT
-39 AGLEAVHREHPDLV
+39 AALEMIGTVQPDLV
-53 LLDIVMPGL
+53 LLDIVMPAL

-67 CRRLRVDPGTRYLPI
+67 CRRLRDDPATRFLPI

-95 ALEAGADDFIAK
+95 ALEAGADDFITK

-123 LKEYHDTIEQQS
+123 LKDYYDTIKQQS
-135 HELSEWNRVL
+135 NELAEWNRTL
-145 EGRVR
+145 ETRVK

-156 ERVGRLRRFLS
+156 ERVSRLRRFLS
-167 PQIAELVLSEE
+167 PQIAELVLSQEA
-178 SLLQPHRREISVV
+178 LLQPHRREISVV

-244 NDPIPQEDHALR
+244 NDPIAQEDHALR
-256 AVRMAVAVR
+256 AVRMALAVGT
-265 ERMAEHFEKWQKHG
+265 RMAELFEKWKKR
-279 GHKIG
+279 GHALG

-323 AKAGQILVS
+323 AKPGQILIS
-332 QRVFAAVEHAVELA
+332 QRVLSAIDDAVEAET
-346 PLGDLALKGYSR
+346 LGEVGLKGYSR
-358 PTPTYA
+358 PMALYNVVRMRA
-364 VVTRN
+364 VAQSTN
-369 SATRVDRRGRRGP
+369 D
-382 ARLLRDPPARGRL
+382 

>member
-1 MKAQRKILA
+1 MKRRPKILA
-10 VDDTPENLRL
+10 VDDTPENLKL
-20 LDAILGPRG
+20 LDAILTTRG
-29 YQLVTADSGT
+29 YELATAANGT
-39 AGLEAVHREHPDLV
+39 AALEMIGTVQPDLV

-67 CRRLRVDPGTRYLPI
+67 CRRLRDDPATRFLPI

-123 LKEYHDTIEQQS
+123 LKEYYDTIKQQS
-135 HELSEWNRVL
+135 SELAEWNRTL
-145 EGRVR
+145 EARVK

-156 ERVGRLRRFLS
+156 ERVSRLRRFLS
-167 PQIAELVLSEE
+167 PQIAELVLSQEA
-178 SLLQPHRREISVV
+178 LLQPHRREISVV

-237 DGVMIWF
+237 DGVMVWF
-244 NDPIPQEDHALR
+244 NDPVTQDDHALR
-256 AVRMAVAVR
+256 AVGMALAVR
-265 ERMAEHFEKWQKHG
+265 TRMAELFEKWKKR
-279 GHKIG
+279 GHALG

-323 AKAGQILVS
+323 AKPGQILVS
-332 QRVFAAVEHAVELA
+332 QRVFSAIEGSVESES
-346 PLGDLALKGYSR
+346 LGEVALKGYSR
-358 PTPTYA
+358 PVAAYSVLGLRALARPA
-364 VVTRN
+364 V
-369 SATRVDRRGRRGP
+369 D
-382 ARLLRDPPARGRL
+382 

>member
-1 MKAQRKILA
+1 MKSPRKILA

-20 LDAILGPRG
+20 LEAILGPRG
-29 YQLVTADSGT
+29 YHLVTADSGT

-53 LLDIVMPGL
+53 MLDIVMPGL

-67 CRRLRVDPGTRYLPI
+67 CRRLRDDPATRFLPI

-123 LKEYHDTIEQQS
+123 LKEYHDTIKQQS
-135 HELSEWNRVL
+135 IELAEWNRNL
-145 EGRVR
+145 EARVR

-156 ERVGRLRRFLS
+156 ERMSRLRRFLS
-167 PQIAELVLSEE
+167 PQIAELVLSQEA
-178 SLLQPHRREISVV
+178 LLQPHRREISVV
-191 FCDLRGFTT
+191 FCDLRGFTA

-222 AAVFRHEGTLEHFAG
+222 AAVFRNEGTLEHFAG
-237 DGVMIWF
+237 DGVMVWF
-244 NDPIPQEDHALR
+244 NDPVPQEDHALR

-265 ERMAEHFEKWQKHG
+265 ERMAEQFEKWERR
-279 GHKIG
+279 GHTLG

-323 AKAGQILVS
+323 AKPTQILVS
-332 QRVFAAVEHAVELA
+332 QRVLGAIEAAVESESVGELV
-346 PLGDLALKGYSR
+346 LKGYSR
-358 PTPTYA
+358 PITAYS
-364 VVTRN
+364 VTR
-369 SATRVDRRGRRGP
+369 
-382 ARLLRDPPARGRL
+382 LRDLARPTVE

>member
-1 MKAQRKILA
+1 VKRRPKILA
-10 VDDTPENLRL
+10 VDDTPENLKL
-20 LDAILGPRG
+20 LDAILTTRG
-29 YQLVTADSGT
+29 YELATAANGT
-39 AGLEAVHREHPDLV
+39 AAIEMIGTVQPDLV

-67 CRRLRVDPGTRYLPI
+67 CRRLRDDPATRFLPI

-123 LKEYHDTIEQQS
+123 LKEYYDTIKQQS
-135 HELSEWNRVL
+135 SELAEWNRTL
-145 EGRVR
+145 EARVR

-167 PQIAELVLSEE
+167 PQIAELVLSQEA
-178 SLLQPHRREISVV
+178 LLQPHRREITVV

-237 DGVMIWF
+237 DGVMVWF
-244 NDPIPQEDHALR
+244 NDPIAQEDHALR
-256 AVRMAVAVR
+256 AVRMALAVR
-265 ERMAEHFEKWQKHG
+265 TRMAELFERWKKR
-279 GHKIG
+279 GHALG

-323 AKAGQILVS
+323 AKPGQVLVS
-332 QRVFAAVEHAVELA
+332 QRVFSATEDTVEAESV
-346 PLGDLALKGYSR
+346 GDVALKGYSR
-358 PTPTYA
+358 PVTAYSVVALRAIAQPTI
-364 VVTRN
+364 
-369 SATRVDRRGRRGP
+369 D
-382 ARLLRDPPARGRL
+382 

>member
-1 MKAQRKILA
+1 MKTHRKILA

-20 LDAILGPRG
+20 LEAILGPRG
-29 YQLVTADSGT
+29 YQLITADSGT

-53 LLDIVMPGL
+53 MLDIVMPGL

-67 CRRLRVDPGTRYLPI
+67 CRRLRDDPATRFLPI

-123 LKEYHDTIEQQS
+123 LKEYHDTIKQQS
-135 HELSEWNRVL
+135 NELAEWNRTL

-156 ERVGRLRRFLS
+156 ERIGRLRRFLS
-167 PQIAELVLSEE
+167 PQIAELVLSQE

-191 FCDLRGFTT
+191 FCDLRGFTA

-237 DGVMIWF
+237 DGVMVWF
-244 NDPIPQEDHALR
+244 NDPVPQDDHALR
-256 AVRMAVAVR
+256 AARMAIAVR
-265 ERMAEHFEKWQKHG
+265 ERMVEQFEKWEKR
-279 GHKIG
+279 GHKLG

-323 AKAGQILVS
+323 AKPGQILVS
-332 QRVFAAVEHAVELA
+332 QRVFAAIEAAVESESVGEL
-346 PLGDLALKGYSR
+346 LLKGYSR
-358 PTPTYA
+358 PVPAFSVVSLRPLARPA
-364 VVTRN
+364 V
-369 SATRVDRRGRRGP
+369 D
-382 ARLLRDPPARGRL
+382 